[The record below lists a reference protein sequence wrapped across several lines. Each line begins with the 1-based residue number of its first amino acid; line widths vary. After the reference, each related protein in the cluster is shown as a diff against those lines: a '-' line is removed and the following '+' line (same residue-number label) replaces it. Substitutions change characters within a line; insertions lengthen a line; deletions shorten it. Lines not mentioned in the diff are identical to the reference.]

1 VKFDGLPE
9 NVVPIAKMSQTIE
22 CTMKSDQIRK
32 VDHEQCCVLPN
43 FSMTDYGS
51 QGKTRP
57 NNPVD
62 LQHSNSHQSYYTCLS
77 HSACANGTLIIQSF
91 QPSVITGGCSGWLR
105 QEFRDLEL
113 LDEITRLRFHSQL
126 VPEIYGHCQNT
137 LIRQFRTWKGLN
149 YTPENI
155 HPAIKWSAQQPY
167 PLEAEVQDISW
178 QIVNRKKDL
187 DSNLNDSTIKASDS
201 FIAAKGSMPLLH
213 KIIKPTSTK
222 RKADNQDELDA
233 IKRLKTFHISCEDAI
248 KRKNE
253 NESDRPKKKQKLTR
267 FDEDDTPPGIQWDG
281 NNYSCAYDALF
292 TILFNIWAANPKKWK
307 KNIPTHQSVSFY
319 TA

>member
-1 VKFDGLPE
+1 
-9 NVVPIAKMSQTIE
+9 
-22 CTMKSDQIRK
+22 
-32 VDHEQCCVLPN
+32 
-43 FSMTDYGS
+43 
-51 QGKTRP
+51 
-57 NNPVD
+57 
-62 LQHSNSHQSYYTCLS
+62 
-77 HSACANGTLIIQSF
+77 
-91 QPSVITGGCSGWLR
+91 
-105 QEFRDLEL
+105 
-113 LDEITRLRFHSQL
+113 
-126 VPEIYGHCQNT
+126 
-137 LIRQFRTWKGLN
+137 
-149 YTPENI
+149 
-155 HPAIKWSAQQPY
+155 
-167 PLEAEVQDISW
+167 VQDISW

-307 KNIPTHQSVSFY
+307 KNIPTLQSVSFY